1 MVPSLFASIQARE
14 DIVAA
19 RIIDGKA
26 LAQQV
31 RDRLAVESAAVLAK
45 TGVKPGLATILVG
58 DDPAS
63 HQYVKSKQKA
73 CDAAGIYID
82 DYKLPATTT
91 QADLLALIEKKNV
104 DPKVHGI
111 LVQLPLPKH
120 IDSRVVLEA
129 VSPAKDAD
137 GFHPYNFGRLV
148 EGNPVFEACTPKGV
162 IKMIESTGVGI
173 EGKRAVVLGRSNI
186 VGKPLALM
194 LLQRNATVTICHS
207 KTKDLAAVCR
217 EAELLLVAI
226 GKAKFVT
233 ADMVREGAV
242 VIDVGTNRWTDGKLC
257 GDVDYEPVSQ
267 KAGWISPVPGGV
279 GPMTIAMLLDNTVE
293 SAKRMAGMK

>member
-1 MVPSLFASIQARE
+1 M
-14 DIVAA
+14 AA

>member
-1 MVPSLFASIQARE
+1 
-14 DIVAA
+14 VAA
-19 RIIDGKA
+19 RLIDGKA
-26 LAQQV
+26 LALQV
-31 RDRLAVESAAVLAK
+31 REGLIAQSAAVLAK
-45 TGVKPGLATILVG
+45 TGMKPGLATILVG

-63 HQYVKSKQKA
+63 HLYVKSKQKA

-82 DYKLPATTT
+82 DHKLPASTT
-91 QADLLALIEKKNV
+91 QAELLALIAQENA
-104 DPKVHGI
+104 DPKIHGI

-120 IDSRVVLEA
+120 IDSKVVLEA
-129 VSPAKDAD
+129 VSPNKDAD

-148 EGNPVFEACTPKGV
+148 EGHPVFEACTPKGV
-162 IKMIESTGVGI
+162 IKMIESTGVNI

-207 KTKDLAAVCR
+207 KTKDLPAVCR

-242 VIDVGTNRWTDGKLC
+242 VIDVGTNRLPDGKVV
-257 GDVDYEPVSQ
+257 GDVDFEPVRQ

-293 SAKRMAGMK
+293 SAKRMAKML

>member
-1 MVPSLFASIQARE
+1 MEEES
-14 DIVAA
+14 VAA
-19 RIIDGKA
+19 RLIDGKA
-26 LAQQV
+26 LALQV
-31 RDRLAVESAAVLAK
+31 REGLALESAAVLAK
-45 TGVKPGLATILVG
+45 TGMKPGLATILVG

-63 HQYVKSKQKA
+63 HLYVKSKQKA

-82 DYKLPATTT
+82 DRKLPASTT
-91 QADLLALIEKKNV
+91 QAELLALIEKENADTKI
-104 DPKVHGI
+104 HGI

-120 IDSRVVLEA
+120 IDSKIVLEA
-129 VSPAKDAD
+129 VSPDKDAD

-148 EGNPVFEACTPKGV
+148 EGHPVFEACTPKGV
-162 IKMIESTGVGI
+162 IKMMESTGVSI

-207 KTKDLAAVCR
+207 KTKDLPAVCR
-217 EAELLLVAI
+217 EAELLMVAI

-233 ADMVREGAV
+233 ADMVRDGAV
-242 VIDVGTNRWTDGKLC
+242 VIDVGTNRLPDGKIV
-257 GDVDYEPVSQ
+257 GDVDFEPVSH

-293 SAKRMAGMK
+293 SAKRMAKML

>member
-1 MVPSLFASIQARE
+1 M
-14 DIVAA
+14 
-19 RIIDGKA
+19 
-26 LAQQV
+26 
-31 RDRLAVESAAVLAK
+31 
-45 TGVKPGLATILVG
+45 
-58 DDPAS
+58 
-63 HQYVKSKQKA
+63 
-73 CDAAGIYID
+73 
-82 DYKLPATTT
+82 
-91 QADLLALIEKKNV
+91 LALIEKKNA
-104 DPKVHGI
+104 DPKIHGI

-120 IDSRVVLEA
+120 IESRVVLEA
-129 VSPAKDAD
+129 VSPNKDAD

-148 EGNPVFEACTPKGV
+148 EGSPVFEACTPKGV
-162 IKMIESTGVGI
+162 IKMIESIGVGI

-257 GDVDYEPVSQ
+257 GDVDFESVSQ

-279 GPMTIAMLLDNTVE
+279 GPMTIAMLLENTVE
-293 SAKRMAGMK
+293 SAKRQAGMK